1 MITFFKQFKSIQQA
15 EIGSYSPVLNAI
27 KGLLVIIVIFGHAIN
42 ITSKFQTVYF
52 FHMPLF
58 LSISGFLV
66 KKSAFDEGIFPYFK
80 KFFNRAIIPWL
91 IAFVVF
97 IPIAF
102 YNKLFATF
110 SVKDI
115 LYPYYHLWYI
125 PAYILGVCVCFLV
138 VKYKIP
144 YWLMLIVLGI
154 ISCCWFIIYRDS
166 SPDNLPLFY
175 LGEKRIYGYLTFF
188 FLGFAIR
195 NKEIKWRPNPY
206 LLMVIISLTGLVIL
220 AFIAKHMQSNGLLLV
235 TPYLICNIG
244 LGFFTLI
251 YLSSQN
257 WTNNKFIHFVNNQSL
272 GIYLYHPLFIFMAY
286 QALNDPQM
294 NKLNDLYGSIIFV
307 LSTLLSTA
315 LIWLLTQFEITNRYV
330 LGNTKKIINK

>member
-1 MITFFKQFKSIQQA
+1 
-15 EIGSYSPVLNAI
+15 
-27 KGLLVIIVIFGHAIN
+27 
-42 ITSKFQTVYF
+42 
-52 FHMPLF
+52 
-58 LSISGFLV
+58 
-66 KKSAFDEGIFPYFK
+66 
-80 KFFNRAIIPWL
+80 
-91 IAFVVF
+91 
-97 IPIAF
+97 
-102 YNKLFATF
+102 
-110 SVKDI
+110 
-115 LYPYYHLWYI
+115 
-125 PAYILGVCVCFLV
+125 
-138 VKYKIP
+138 
-144 YWLMLIVLGI
+144 
-154 ISCCWFIIYRDS
+154 
-166 SPDNLPLFY
+166 
-175 LGEKRIYGYLTFF
+175 
-188 FLGFAIR
+188 
-195 NKEIKWRPNPY
+195 
-206 LLMVIISLTGLVIL
+206 MVIISLAGLVIL

-272 GIYLYHPLFIFMAY
+272 GIYLYHPLFIFLAY